1 MKIKISLTT
10 ITLVF
15 IFTHMILGD
24 KLTCC
29 LLVPFNTSYE
39 NKELNSL
46 LIVGVLK
53 ERKMEIW
60 TYNLIMLFPL
70 IPIFHNIVTS
80 YTQYINELPPSSS
93 TLSQFRF

>member
-15 IFTHMILGD
+15 IFTHLILGD
-24 KLTCC
+24 KLTYH

-46 LIVGVLK
+46 LIVEVLK
-53 ERKMEIW
+53 ERK
-60 TYNLIMLFPL
+60 NGDLDL
-70 IPIFHNIVTS
+70 
-80 YTQYINELPPSSS
+80 
-93 TLSQFRF
+93 

>member
-24 KLTCC
+24 KLTYH

-53 ERKMEIW
+53 ERKNGDLDL
-60 TYNLIMLFPL
+60 YFKYAVSFDSRFPQYSHFL
-70 IPIFHNIVTS
+70 
-80 YTQYINELPPSSS
+80 YTIH
-93 TLSQFRF
+93 

>member
-24 KLTCC
+24 KLTYC
-29 LLVPFNTSYE
+29 LLVPFNISYE

-46 LIVGVLK
+46 LIVGL
-53 ERKMEIW
+53 
-60 TYNLIMLFPL
+60 
-70 IPIFHNIVTS
+70 
-80 YTQYINELPPSSS
+80 
-93 TLSQFRF
+93 

>member
-1 MKIKISLTT
+1 MKIKISVTT

-24 KLTCC
+24 KLTYS

-53 ERKMEIW
+53 ERK
-60 TYNLIMLFPL
+60 NGDLD
-70 IPIFHNIVTS
+70 IF
-80 YTQYINELPPSSS
+80 
-93 TLSQFRF
+93 

>member
-24 KLTCC
+24 KLTYC

-53 ERKMEIW
+53 ERKNGDLDL
-60 TYNLIMLFPL
+60 YFKYAVPFDSHFLQYSHFL
-70 IPIFHNIVTS
+70 
-80 YTQYINELPPSSS
+80 YTIC
-93 TLSQFRF
+93 